1 MIRARCAKAV
11 GLVLPMLLPAF
22 AGAQHRGGAT
32 AASSGS
38 VSVPYPSTIPPIRM
52 GSLPQGNGISRPWVD
67 GRRWDRAGHS
77 FGSGFGNRPL
87 HLLGRARGGFVDIMY
102 LSQRAVAYQVPVY
115 VPVPVP
121 VYVPQYVPAPEK
133 PALPYDPEKSKMLTI
148 GAGAD
153 GGAGVM
159 RIEQVSDSVL
169 RLTWLGSNRRIRE
182 ARLFVADSAQR
193 PLRTSLIDAATPSAL
208 FLIGPFA
215 SKVAYTG
222 LTVIFAD
229 GATQTTL
236 VPYPPTSVVKP

>member
-1 MIRARCAKAV
+1 
-11 GLVLPMLLPAF
+11 MLRVNSATALGILLTVVAPAS
-22 AGAQHRGGAT
+22 AGAQMLVRSPAT
-32 AASSGS
+32 SAPAASA
-38 VSVPYPSTIPPIRM
+38 PRPSSLPVIRM
-52 GSLPQGNGISRPWVD
+52 GSLPSIEARFPSWNR
-67 GRRWDRAGHS
+67 GRRIDAGGNWRGHGFGRGTS
-77 FGSGFGNRPL
+77 FGLRTGFLDATYWAQTVVP
-87 HLLGRARGGFVDIMY
+87 
-102 LSQRAVAYQVPVY
+102 YQVPVY

-121 VYVPQYVPAPEK
+121 VYPQEYVPAPET
-133 PALPYDPEKSKMLTI
+133 PATPYDPTKSKMLTI

-159 RIEQVSDSVL
+159 RVEQVSDSVL

-208 FLIGPFA
+208 FLIAPFA

-222 LTVIFAD
+222 LTIVFAD